1 MQKLYNFFLNKL
13 DFQGIISK
21 QNRGVQVVEYVI
33 VLSYYFK
40 TSKSGE
46 RVQFK
51 FLTTLPKNNWS
62 ATLILSKYTLL
73 TLIGSTVLTDVH
85 YVDGDNFLWTL
96 EWTPDETTS
105 ELIHN
110 SPSINTF
117 FGGSFSIR
125 KFLLLCEQHKFP
137 EL

>member
-1 MQKLYNFFLNKL
+1 MNKL

-73 TLIGSTVLTDVH
+73 TLIGSTVSTDVH
-85 YVDGDNFLWTL
+85 YVDGDNFL
-96 EWTPDETTS
+96 
-105 ELIHN
+105 
-110 SPSINTF
+110 
-117 FGGSFSIR
+117 
-125 KFLLLCEQHKFP
+125 
-137 EL
+137 